1 MLTRQMAE
9 QIQSYWNQS
18 QDPTVSAVQQF
29 EAMMRAGLLLA
40 RATVNIVD
48 AAQNHWDNSGAG
60 AAILAATN
68 GETAG
73 DGAYDVEYIKEI
85 QFMYLSYKEWLIA
98 DVEAT
103 YLGNPVSVDKTPR
116 ELIMQAPVA
125 GTAPA

>member
-1 MLTRQMAE
+1 ML
-9 QIQSYWNQS
+9 
-18 QDPTVSAVQQF
+18 
-29 EAMMRAGLLLA
+29 RAGLLLA

-73 DGAYDVEYIKEI
+73 DGQYDVEYIKEI

-116 ELIMQAPVA
+116 KLIMQAPVTVEVA
-125 GTAPA
+125 E

>member
-9 QIQSYWNQS
+9 QIQRYWEQS

-29 EAMMRAGLLLA
+29 EAMLRAGLLLA

-60 AAILAATN
+60 AAILAADN
-68 GETAG
+68 GTAAG
-73 DGAYDVEYIKEI
+73 DGSYDVEYIKEV
-85 QFMYLSYKEWLIA
+85 QFMYLSYKNWLTTN
-98 DVEAT
+98 VEAT

-116 ELIMQAPVA
+116 QLIMQAPEVV
-125 GTAPA
+125 

>member
-1 MLTRQMAE
+1 MITREIAN
-9 QIQSYWNQS
+9 QIQAEWNRS

-29 EAMMRAGLLLA
+29 EAMLRAGLLLA

-68 GETAG
+68 GTAAG

-85 QFMYLSYKEWLIA
+85 QFMYLSYKEWLTT
-98 DVEAT
+98 DVAAT
-103 YLGNPVSVDKTPR
+103 YLGNPVTVDKTPR
-116 ELIMQAPVA
+116 ELIMQAPEVA
-125 GTAPA
+125 